1 LDLWVFSYVFQIR
14 TKLQLPYL
22 LLPSTTSIKG
32 SKRVSKMTKKIA
44 IYARV
49 STDKQTCENQLL
61 ELRIIAKRMGYEVV
75 SEFIDN
81 GISGS
86 KGREGRPALDL
97 MMKSATQRKFDMV
110 MCWSIDRLGRSL
122 QNLVEILNELQSMRI
137 DLFFLQQGMDTSTPS
152 GRMIFSV
159 FGAIGEFERNLIRER
174 VIAGQKRAVANGV
187 KMGRPSKMNEG
198 MRSAIQLLREKGMGI
213 KQIAKQL
220 QVGIGTV
227 YSVI

>member
-1 LDLWVFSYVFQIR
+1 
-14 TKLQLPYL
+14 
-22 LLPSTTSIKG
+22 
-32 SKRVSKMTKKIA
+32 MKKVA

-49 STDKQTCENQLL
+49 STDKQTCENQLQ
-61 ELRIIAKRMGYEVV
+61 ELRATAQRMGYTVV
-75 SEFIDN
+75 AEFVDS
-81 GISGS
+81 GISGM
-86 KGREGRPALDL
+86 KTRQDRPALDSL
-97 MMKSATQRKFDMV
+97 MKSATQRKFDMV

-122 QNLVEILNELQSMRI
+122 QNLVEILNEMQSMKI
-137 DLFFLQQGMDTSTPS
+137 DMFFLQQGMDTTTPS

-187 KMGRPSKMNEG
+187 KIGRPSKMNDG
-198 MRSAIQLLREKGMGI
+198 MRSAIKLLRDKGMGI

-227 YSVI
+227 YSVL

>member
-1 LDLWVFSYVFQIR
+1 MKNV
-14 TKLQLPYL
+14 
-22 LLPSTTSIKG
+22 
-32 SKRVSKMTKKIA
+32 A

-49 STDKQTCENQLL
+49 STDKQTCENQLQ
-61 ELRIIAKRMGYEVV
+61 ELRATAERMGYTVV
-75 SEFIDN
+75 AEFVD
-81 GISGS
+81 SGLS
-86 KGREGRPALDL
+86 GMKTRQDRPALDSQ
-97 MMKSATQRKFDMV
+97 MKSATQRKFDMI

-122 QNLVEILNELQSMRI
+122 QNLVEILNEMQSMKI
-137 DLFFLQQGMDTSTPS
+137 DMFFLQQGMDTTTPS

-187 KMGRPSKMNEG
+187 KIGRPSKMNDG
-198 MRSAIQLLREKGMGI
+198 MRSAIKILREKGMGI

-227 YSVI
+227 YSAI

>member
-1 LDLWVFSYVFQIR
+1 
-14 TKLQLPYL
+14 
-22 LLPSTTSIKG
+22 
-32 SKRVSKMTKKIA
+32 MKKVA

-49 STDKQTCENQLL
+49 STDKQTCENQLQ
-61 ELRIIAKRMGYEVV
+61 ELRATAQRMGYTVV
-75 SEFIDN
+75 AEFVDS
-81 GISGS
+81 GISGM
-86 KGREGRPALDL
+86 KTRQDRPALDAL
-97 MMKSATQRKFDMV
+97 MKSATQRKFDMI

-122 QNLVEILNELQSMRI
+122 QNLVEILNEMQSMKI
-137 DLFFLQQGMDTSTPS
+137 DMFFLQQGMDTTTPS

-187 KMGRPSKMNEG
+187 KIGRPSKMNDG
-198 MRSAIQLLREKGMGI
+198 MRSAIKLLREKGMGI

>member
-1 LDLWVFSYVFQIR
+1 
-14 TKLQLPYL
+14 
-22 LLPSTTSIKG
+22 
-32 SKRVSKMTKKIA
+32 MKKVA

-49 STDKQTCENQLL
+49 STDKQTCENQLQ
-61 ELRIIAKRMGYEVV
+61 ELRATAERMGYTVV
-75 SEFIDN
+75 AEFVDS
-81 GISGS
+81 GISGM
-86 KGREGRPALDL
+86 KTRQDRPALDQL
-97 MMKSATQRKFDMV
+97 MKSATQRKFDMV

-122 QNLVEILNELQSMRI
+122 QNLVEILNEMQSMKI
-137 DLFFLQQGMDTSTPS
+137 DMFFLQQGMDTTTPS

-187 KMGRPSKMNEG
+187 KIGRPSKMNDG
-198 MRSAIQLLREKGMGI
+198 MRSAIKLLRDKGMGI

-227 YSVI
+227 YSVL

>member
-1 LDLWVFSYVFQIR
+1 MSI
-14 TKLQLPYL
+14 LQG
-22 LLPSTTSIKG
+22 KD
-32 SKRVSKMTKKIA
+32 MKKVA

-49 STDKQTCENQLL
+49 STSSQDSSNQLL

-97 MMKSATQRKFDMV
+97 MMKSATQRKFDMI

-174 VIAGQKRAVANGV
+174 VIAGQKRAIANGV

-213 KQIAKQL
+213 KQIAKHL

-227 YSVI
+227 YSVL

>member
-1 LDLWVFSYVFQIR
+1 
-14 TKLQLPYL
+14 
-22 LLPSTTSIKG
+22 
-32 SKRVSKMTKKIA
+32 MKKVA

-49 STDKQTCENQLL
+49 STDKQTCENQLQ
-61 ELRIIAKRMGYEVV
+61 ELRATAERMGYTVV
-75 SEFIDN
+75 AEFVDS
-81 GISGS
+81 GISGM
-86 KGREGRPALDL
+86 KTRQDRPALDSL
-97 MMKSATQRKFDMV
+97 MKSASQRKFDMI

-122 QNLVEILNELQSMRI
+122 QNLVEILNEMQSMKI
-137 DLFFLQQGMDTSTPS
+137 DMFFLQQGMDTTTPS

-187 KMGRPSKMNEG
+187 KIGRPSKMNDG
-198 MRSAIQLLREKGMGI
+198 MRSAIKLLRDKGMGI
-213 KQIAKQL
+213 KQIAKEL